1 MPIVG
6 TFCLHSS
13 MHFDLE
19 WIFDLDGADA
29 QVQMLIDF
37 TYFHNVV
44 MFGWIFAVNESGMV
58 Y

>member
-1 MPIVG
+1 MFLVRI
-6 TFCLHSS
+6 
-13 MHFDLE
+13 
-19 WIFDLDGADA
+19 DGADA

-37 TYFHNVV
+37 TYFRNIV